1 MQDIKEKLKDYCI
14 THTEQRIQEIVLGMD
29 QAQES
34 LVSDTKS
41 SAGDKYET
49 SREMIQQD
57 LTRYQ
62 GQLLQAKNDLN
73 ALQQLSLKQEV
84 PHIVVG
90 SLIITDRARYFIAIS
105 LGRVS
110 IDGTDFMVISVSSP
124 IGQLFKGKVVGD
136 SINFNGAAQQ
146 ILSIV

>member
-14 THTEQRIQEIVLGMD
+14 SHTEQRIQEIVLGMD

-84 PHIVVG
+84 PHVVVG
-90 SLIITDRARYFIAIS
+90 SLVVTDRARYFIAIS
-105 LGRVS
+105 LGRVPLAGV
-110 IDGTDFMVISVSSP
+110 DYMVISMSSP

-136 SINFNGAAQQ
+136 TIDFNGARQQ
-146 ILSIV
+146 IISIA

>member
-1 MQDIKEKLKDYCI
+1 MEDIKQRLKDYCI
-14 THTEQRIQEIVLGMD
+14 TQTEKRIQEIMIGMD

-62 GQLLQAKNDLN
+62 GQLLQAKQDLN
-73 ALQQLSLKQEV
+73 VLQELRLTAEV
-84 PHIVVG
+84 PHVVAG
-90 SLIITDRARYFIAIS
+90 SLIVTTKAHYFIAIS
-105 LGRVS
+105 LGRVKLDS
-110 IDGTDFMVISVSSP
+110 TDFMVISMLSP
-124 IGQLFKGKVVGD
+124 IGQLFKGKNVGD
-136 SINFNGAAQQ
+136 VIDFNGATQE
-146 ILSIV
+146 ITSIF